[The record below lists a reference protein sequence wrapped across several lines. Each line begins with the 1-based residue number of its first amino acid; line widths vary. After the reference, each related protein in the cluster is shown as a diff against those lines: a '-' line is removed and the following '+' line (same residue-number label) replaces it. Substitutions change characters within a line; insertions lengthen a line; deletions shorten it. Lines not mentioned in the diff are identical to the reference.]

1 MTTRWW
7 LLKFTPDLRR
17 REPINVGV
25 LLEAG
30 GTHLCQFRDATNGE
44 VNSRAVRR
52 WNDEPANYAAWL
64 RYLRDCFL
72 AQRLDGDTITAQL
85 AARSESDAYAVVP
98 SGEVVHGEDQPP
110 AELLRELFDALVAPV
125 AGRSATSAAGPP
137 FRQQVDQLVRTSRLW
152 EYVGTSFFEDY
163 RISSIEHEELTF
175 PYCWNNGSTTVGALL
190 PKITPARTH
199 GLLWELSTIPHA
211 VNAVVLTG
219 EPAPDNGL
227 GRVLQAKAGHVL
239 VLGETTPDDLF
250 AAFTQH

>member
-7 LLKFTPDLRR
+7 LFKYTPDLRR

-25 LLEAG
+25 LLESG

-44 VNSRAVRR
+44 INSRAVRR

-64 RYLRDCFL
+64 RYLRDSFM
-72 AQRLDGDTITAQL
+72 AQRLDGDAITAQL
-85 AARSESDAYAVVP
+85 AGRSSADAYAVVP
-98 SGEVVHGEDQPP
+98 SGEVVYGDDRPP
-110 AELLRELFDALVAPV
+110 AQLLSELFDALVAP
-125 AGRSATSAAGPP
+125 TAARPTTASTGPH
-137 FRQQVDQLVRTSRLW
+137 FRQQVDQLIRRSPLW
-152 EYVGTSFFEDY
+152 DHVGTSFFEDY

-175 PYCWNNGSTTVGALL
+175 PYCWNNGTTTVGALL

-199 GLLWELSTIPHA
+199 SLLWELSTIPSA

-227 GRVLQAKAGHVL
+227 GRVLQEKAGHVL
-239 VLGETTPDDLF
+239 VLAETTPDDLF